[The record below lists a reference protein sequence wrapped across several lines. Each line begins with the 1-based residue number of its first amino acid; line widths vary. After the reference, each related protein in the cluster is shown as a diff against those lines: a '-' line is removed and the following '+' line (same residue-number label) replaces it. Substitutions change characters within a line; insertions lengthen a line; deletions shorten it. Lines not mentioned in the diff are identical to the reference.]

1 MASTKIQNLPLKAPI
16 GAMKIPTGG
25 FGDYSI
31 TVSSI
36 GDFIIDAFNL
46 ATKDYVDNLLVEKE
60 DRIDT
65 TGGYLTPVSQN
76 SSVPDTTNDVIDEV
90 AQALLDR
97 IEYVKDNFGI
107 FPEHNQ
113 LTGRSASGA
122 HPSTSISHKSGTVYT
137 YLQQNESDINNINN
151 VSIPTINQT
160 LLSKQDLIETGEA
173 LTPVSAQSPVPSV
186 SHTGLNSAIQALLN
200 RTAFFSNH
208 NNLTNRNDLNAHS
221 ALSISDSSGLNQ
233 QTINNLSVSVLH
245 YGAKSNED
253 DTENFDST
261 QAFKDALNFEWVV
274 YPDATSLAYYPKAKN
289 KRIRVP
295 LGRYLVTDTL
305 PLTSYLHLDFD
316 DGVVI
321 DFQPTTKKPLF
332 APPVQIMQAA
342 YAAGATTWKDMT
354 IYGLR
359 MTGAA
364 LLKGNM
370 TGSSTVHATYGI
382 QAANTHRALFSRLA
396 IEGFENG
403 LAIERLDTSSWTGGS
418 PIGNFYENVVDNVSI
433 QDCKIPFFNSGNLTT
448 MIGCRIG
455 HEVLQKTDPNMGDYL
470 MVNYGAGFTS
480 SSLNIA
486 SVWRGANPKKGHIF
500 EACAGSTYE
509 GLYSEYFDYLFV
521 VDPINRFGGLSF
533 DPSHLVKYPGDVYLK
548 FVDGYMPSYDPAT
561 GLRGGKNLKAPSNFV
576 ELLTGGI
583 RIMNSNAQLIEDFF
597 EFAPQYD
604 FKYGMYGTE
613 WYWSKN
619 IAVDFK
625 RWETKST
632 GFLSPFGARFI
643 ATQDTEIAIKTK
655 YQQYDVNICILMR
668 DLVGNYSAGDIKL
681 NVQGA
686 NEFISVAEVVYD
698 YGNGWKMYALRN
710 AQTDPD
716 VETSLRIVIPQ
727 GRQIEI
733 EHIGAYKGGIPL
745 YPTFKDYKPKVN
757 SDNYMFTGSNDVD
770 GGAYQYKFSGGQFG
784 LGDELAPFIPKLP
797 DGSIVTN
804 AAKIA
809 NQYVSKEGS
818 NRQTIKDGNHT
829 GYYGSATITFTD
841 ISTFDSAVTTSGNS
855 RNFAESIGI
864 GQYVG
869 ITQDGVTTSDTKVV
883 GRVYDVVTQ
892 KYTTNLIVNK
902 NFNVSTA
909 VISHADARK
918 PVFENIG
925 SLSGSKTWD
934 PLSLAANEIK
944 STTVT
949 VSGAV
954 VGNKVDV
961 GFSVALGPTSR
972 IWGEVSEANTV
983 TVYHQNL
990 TSVDLDVASG
1000 ILSVRVNQ

>member
-1 MASTKIQNLPLKAPI
+1 MATQNEILERLDTAATNAENATDAYNEVLTSEGEQDILLVDGTTTPNLNKRLANVSKAVISVAGRTGAVVLSPEDIGYPPLNMMDHREKEAR
-16 GAMKIPTGG
+16 
-25 FGDYSI
+25 
-31 TVSSI
+31 
-36 GDFIIDAFNL
+36 FII
-46 ATKDYVDNLLVEKE
+46 
-60 DRIDT
+60 
-65 TGGYLTPVSQN
+65 
-76 SSVPDTTNDVIDEV
+76 
-90 AQALLDR
+90 
-97 IEYVKDNFGI
+97 
-107 FPEHNQ
+107 
-113 LTGRSASGA
+113 
-122 HPSTSISHKSGTVYT
+122 
-137 YLQQNESDINNINN
+137 
-151 VSIPTINQT
+151 
-160 LLSKQDLIETGEA
+160 
-173 LTPVSAQSPVPSV
+173 
-186 SHTGLNSAIQALLN
+186 
-200 RTAFFSNH
+200 
-208 NNLTNRNDLNAHS
+208 
-221 ALSISDSSGLNQ
+221 DSSGLNLQ
-233 QTINNLSVSVLH
+233 EIGNISKSVLH
-245 YGAKSNED
+245 YGAKSNKSESD
-253 DTENFDST
+253 QFDST
-261 QAFKDALNFEWVV
+261 QAFKDALDFEWVT
-274 YPDATSLAYYPKAKN
+274 YPSKTSLAYYPKAKN

-486 SVWRGANPKKGHIF
+486 SVYRGANPKKGHIF
-500 EACAGSTYE
+500 DACAGSAYHGT
-509 GLYSEYFDYLFV
+509 YSEYFDNLFV
-521 VDPINRFGGLSF
+521 LDPITRFGGF
-533 DPSHLVKYPGDVYLK
+533 TFEPAAHLVKYPDDVEIK
-548 FVDGYMPSYDPAT
+548 FIEGYMPSYDPAT
-561 GLRGGKNLKAPSNFV
+561 GLRGGKNLKTDANFIH
-576 ELLTGGI
+576 LFTCGI
-583 RIMNSNAQLIEDFF
+583 RIGNSNAELIEDFF
-597 EFAPQYD
+597 EFVPQYD
-604 FKYGMYGTE
+604 FKYGMYGVE

-619 IAVDFK
+619 IAVDFL
-625 RWETKST
+625 RWEEKST
-632 GFLSPFGARFI
+632 GFLSPYGARFI
-643 ATQDTEIAIKTK
+643 ATQDTELAFKTK
-655 YQQYDVNICILMR
+655 NQQYDANICILMR
-668 DLVGNYSAGDIKL
+668 DFIGDYSAGDIKL
-681 NVQGA
+681 NVQGS
-686 NEFISVAEVVYD
+686 NEFITVAEVVYD
-698 YGNGWKMYALRN
+698 YGNGWKMYSLRN
-710 AQTDPD
+710 AQLDPD
-716 VETSLRIVIPQ
+716 IETYLRIVIPQ
-727 GRQIEI
+727 GRQIQI
-733 EHIGAYKGGIPL
+733 EHIGAYKGGVPL

-818 NRQTIKDGNHT
+818 NRQNIKDGNHT

-841 ISTFDSAVTTSGNS
+841 IRTFDSAVTTSGNS
-855 RNFAESIGI
+855 RNFAESVGI

-869 ITQDGVTTSDTKVV
+869 ITQGGTTTPDAKVV
-883 GRVYDVVTQ
+883 GRVYDVSTSR
-892 KYTTNLIVNK
+892 YTTKLIVDK
-902 NFNVSTA
+902 SFSVSSA
-909 VISHADARK
+909 SISHADAQK
-918 PVFENIG
+918 PVFSKVG
-925 SLSGSKTWD
+925 VLTGSKSFD
-934 PLSLAANEIK
+934 PPPLAANETK
-944 STTVT
+944 STTVP

-954 VGNKVDV
+954 VGDMVKV
-961 GFSVALGPTSR
+961 GFSLPLGSSSR
-972 IWGEVSEANTV
+972 MWAEVSSANTV
-983 TVYHQNL
+983 TVYHQNI
-990 TSVDLDVASG
+990 TNAALDVGAGFLVVEVS
-1000 ILSVRVNQ
+1000 Q